1 MGGKTGAA
9 ALLALGAYDA
19 EAEGEDPLAL
29 RPHQLQFHGE
39 APPPEALLRETW
51 NDVITRRVYGQD
63 HPPRWLL
70 VLSFSRVLLI
80 ERGKWTHNRLLRFDL
95 DEILGRRE
103 DATLKAAAALLHRDC
118 LLPPDGQSLLDSL
131 DDNSQ
136 KHAFAVS
143 EDLKYALR
151 AGMPA
156 LHVPAAVPGN
166 AGQADTGH
174 ADRAGRQGRRSRDR
188 GGVGRASGRYRNR
201 RWRSVEAGSVA
212 GDSNSPAGRSAPA
225 REHKRDRAT
234 VVMIGCWRTSRPA

>member
-1 MGGKTGAA
+1 M
-9 ALLALGAYDA
+9 
-19 EAEGEDPLAL
+19 
-29 RPHQLQFHGE
+29 QFHGE

-131 DDNSQ
+131 DDNSH

-156 LHVPAAVPGN
+156 LHVPAAVLATLVKP
-166 AGQADTGH
+166 TRVTRTVP
-174 ADRAGRQGRRSRDR
+174 ADRDDGHVIGAASAARADAIATGDGDLLRLDPWQGIRILPPAEVLRLANTREIERQS
-188 GGVGRASGRYRNR
+188 S
-201 RWRSVEAGSVA
+201 
-212 GDSNSPAGRSAPA
+212 
-225 REHKRDRAT
+225 
-234 VVMIGCWRTSRPA
+234 